1 MEIFQGRS
9 NDSKRFQKSPLN
21 ISTSFRKLNMMQWSL
36 ELCKIIVL
44 ELTCT
49 VLLLQLQNNWI
60 LADILADYFLP
71 TDSCF
76 MQMKNTLTH
85 LANYEK
91 TIFDKNII

>member
-1 MEIFQGRS
+1 
-9 NDSKRFQKSPLN
+9 
-21 ISTSFRKLNMMQWSL
+21 MMQWSL

-71 TDSCF
+71 TDSSF